1 MRIKLMPNIES
12 KLVHFE
18 HTLFLIL
25 IWYSIITEQSVP
37 NITHT

>member
-1 MRIKLMPNIES
+1 MHNIES
-12 KLVHFE
+12 ELVHFE

-25 IWYSIITEQSVP
+25 ILYTDNTEQSVP

>member
-1 MRIKLMPNIES
+1 MPRIDS

-25 IWYSIITEQSVP
+25 IWFSKITDLSVP

>member
-1 MRIKLMPNIES
+1 MPNIEYE
-12 KLVHFE
+12 LVHFE

-25 IWYSIITEQSVP
+25 IWYSKITELSVP